1 MSSQTAV
8 AWLVLAWLLWLARQD
23 VETRRVSNWLTL
35 PPLALA
41 LLYAVGMTAAHGLAG
56 DLLTRWLFAGAA
68 LVLWGVGWIGGA
80 DAKVFMA
87 LALFDLHLAFAA
99 LAGLA
104 LLAALWPMVGKG
116 KTLPGLAGFAVGVF
130 VVVTQAIT

>member
-1 MSSQTAV
+1 M
-8 AWLVLAWLLWLARQD
+8 LWLARQD

-41 LLYAVGMTAAHGLAG
+41 LIYAVGMTAVHGLDG
-56 DLLTRWLFAGAA
+56 DLPTRWLLAGGA
-68 LVLWGVGWIGGA
+68 LVYWWLGWIGGA

-87 LALFDLHLAFAA
+87 LALFDPNLAIAA

-104 LLAALWPMVGKG
+104 LLSALWPMVGRG
-116 KTLPGLAGFAVGVF
+116 RSVPGLAGFALGVL
-130 VVVTQAIT
+130 VKTVAAL